1 MLKTYHI
8 ALACVILAVVV
19 LLFGGESLSLEE
31 WQEVYLNVKNHFLH
45 NEELSSL
52 SIIILEIRLPR
63 VILALLVGAS
73 LSGSGV
79 VMQTIFRNP
88 LVDPFLL
95 GISSGAML
103 GVAMA
108 IAVVE
113 SNIAILAFFGA
124 ILASLAV
131 LAMNRVLGN
140 SVLSLVLSGV
150 VLSAFLSALAGA
162 IKFFVIP
169 QKAQAIVVWLLGS
182 LSLSS
187 YKDCLIAFIGL
198 SLGFIPLFLLRW
210 RINLLSLSDAQSLS
224 LGINPV
230 LLRSLC
236 LVCVSVASALAVSVS
251 GTIGWIGLVIPHVAR
266 LFFGANLQKLLLSS
280 LLMGAFFL
288 LLADVVAKTITPY
301 DLPVGIATSVLG
313 APFFLWL
320 LFRTRGCD
328 GLRS

>member
-1 MLKTYHI
+1 MFKTYHI

-52 SIIILEIRLPR
+52 SVIILEIRLPR

-320 LFRTRGCD
+320 LFRTRGV
-328 GLRS
+328 

>member
-8 ALACVILAVVV
+8 ALACVILTVVV

-52 SIIILEIRLPR
+52 SVIILEIRLPR

-320 LFRTRGCD
+320 LFRTRGV
-328 GLRS
+328 

>member
-31 WQEVYLNVKNHFLH
+31 WQEVCLNVKNYFLH

-320 LFRTRGCD
+320 LFRTRGV
-328 GLRS
+328 

>member
-19 LLFGGESLSLEE
+19 LLFGGESLSFEE
-31 WQEVYLNVKNHFLH
+31 WQGVCLNVKNHFLH

-52 SIIILEIRLPR
+52 SVIILEIRLPR

-320 LFRTRGCD
+320 LFRTRGV
-328 GLRS
+328 

>member
-19 LLFGGESLSLEE
+19 LLFGGESLSFEE
-31 WQEVYLNVKNHFLH
+31 WKEVCLNVKNHFLH

-52 SIIILEIRLPR
+52 SVIILEIRLPR

-288 LLADVVAKTITPY
+288 LLADMVAKTITPY

-320 LFRTRGCD
+320 LFRTRGV
-328 GLRS
+328 

>member
-19 LLFGGESLSLEE
+19 LLFGGETLSFEE
-31 WQEVYLNVKNHFLH
+31 WKEVCLNVKNHFLH

-63 VILALLVGAS
+63 VILALLVGAN

-320 LFRTRGCD
+320 LFRTRGV
-328 GLRS
+328 

>member
-19 LLFGGESLSLEE
+19 LLFGGETLSFEE
-31 WQEVYLNVKNHFLH
+31 WKEVCLNVKNHFLH

-79 VMQTIFRNP
+79 VMQTVFRNP

-320 LFRTRGCD
+320 LFRTRGV
-328 GLRS
+328 

>member
-19 LLFGGESLSLEE
+19 LLFGGESLSFEE
-31 WQEVYLNVKNHFLH
+31 WKEVCLNVKNHFLH

-198 SLGFIPLFLLRW
+198 SSGFIPLFLLRW

-320 LFRTRGCD
+320 LFRNRGV
-328 GLRS
+328 

>member
-31 WQEVYLNVKNHFLH
+31 WREVCLNVKNHFLH

-52 SIIILEIRLPR
+52 SVIILEIRLPR

-320 LFRTRGCD
+320 LFRTRGV
-328 GLRS
+328 

>member
-19 LLFGGESLSLEE
+19 LLFGGETLSFEE
-31 WQEVYLNVKNHFLH
+31 WKEVCLNVKNHFLH

-320 LFRTRGCD
+320 LFKTRGV
-328 GLRS
+328 

>member
-31 WQEVYLNVKNHFLH
+31 WKEVCLNVKNHFLH

-320 LFRTRGCD
+320 LFRTRGV
-328 GLRS
+328 

>member
-19 LLFGGESLSLEE
+19 LLFGGETLSLEE
-31 WQEVYLNVKNHFLH
+31 WKEVCLNVKNHFLH

-288 LLADVVAKTITPY
+288 LLADVVAKTVTPY

-320 LFRTRGCD
+320 LFRTRGV
-328 GLRS
+328 

>member
-19 LLFGGESLSLEE
+19 LLFGGETLSFEE
-31 WQEVYLNVKNHFLH
+31 WKEVCLNVKNHFLH

-131 LAMNRVLGN
+131 LTMNRVLGN

-320 LFRTRGCD
+320 LFRTRGV
-328 GLRS
+328 

>member
-31 WQEVYLNVKNHFLH
+31 WKEVCLNVKNHFLH

-187 YKDCLIAFIGL
+187 YRDCLIAFIGL

-320 LFRTRGCD
+320 LFRTRGV
-328 GLRS
+328 

>member
-1 MLKTYHI
+1 MTSTLS
-8 ALACVILAVVV
+8 AFQVGMACLVLSILV
-19 LLFGGESLSLEE
+19 LFFGGEQLSFNEWLEVF
-31 WQEVYLNVKNHFLH
+31 QNIKNHFLH

-63 VILALLVGAS
+63 VLLALLVGAS

-103 GVAMA
+103 GVALA
-108 IAVVE
+108 IAIFE
-113 SNIAILAFFGA
+113 SNIAILAFLGA

-131 LAMNRVLGN
+131 LALNRILGN
-140 SVLSLVLSGV
+140 SALSLVLSGV

-162 IKFFVIP
+162 VKFFVIP

-198 SLGFIPLFLLRW
+198 ALGFIPLFLLRW
-210 RINLLSLSDAQSLS
+210 RINLLSLSDTQSLS
-224 LGINPV
+224 LGINPIA
-230 LLRSLC
+230 LRTLC

-251 GTIGWIGLVIPHVAR
+251 GTIGWIGLVVPHVAR
-266 LFFGANLQKLLLSS
+266 LFFGANLQKLLLGS
-280 LLMGAFFL
+280 LFMGAFFL
-288 LLADVVAKTITPY
+288 LLADVMAKMITPY

-320 LFRTRGCD
+320 LFKTRG
-328 GLRS
+328 L

>member
-19 LLFGGESLSLEE
+19 LLFGGESLSFEE
-31 WQEVYLNVKNHFLH
+31 WKEVCLNVKNHFLH

-113 SNIAILAFFGA
+113 SNIAILAFLGA

-320 LFRTRGCD
+320 LFRTRGV
-328 GLRS
+328 

>member
-19 LLFGGESLSLEE
+19 LLFGGETLSLEE
-31 WQEVYLNVKNHFLH
+31 WKEVCLNVKNHFLH

-320 LFRTRGCD
+320 LFKTRGV
-328 GLRS
+328 

>member
-31 WQEVYLNVKNHFLH
+31 WKEVFLNVKNHFLH

-131 LAMNRVLGN
+131 LVMNRVLGN

-320 LFRTRGCD
+320 LFRTRGV
-328 GLRS
+328 

>member
-19 LLFGGESLSLEE
+19 LLFGGESLSFEE
-31 WQEVYLNVKNHFLH
+31 WKEVCLNVKNHFLH

-108 IAVVE
+108 IAIFE

-124 ILASLAV
+124 IVASLAV
-131 LAMNRVLGN
+131 LTMNRVLGN

-320 LFRTRGCD
+320 LFRTRGV
-328 GLRS
+328 

>member
-1 MLKTYHI
+1 M
-8 ALACVILAVVV
+8 C
-19 LLFGGESLSLEE
+19 
-31 WQEVYLNVKNHFLH
+31 LNVKNHFLH

-52 SIIILEIRLPR
+52 SVIILEIRLPR

-320 LFRTRGCD
+320 LFRTRGV
-328 GLRS
+328 

>member
-19 LLFGGESLSLEE
+19 LLFGGETLSLEE
-31 WQEVYLNVKNHFLH
+31 WKEVCLNVKNHFLH

-113 SNIAILAFFGA
+113 SNITILAFFGA

-320 LFRTRGCD
+320 LFRTRGV
-328 GLRS
+328 

>member
-31 WQEVYLNVKNHFLH
+31 WKEVCLNVKNHFLH

-251 GTIGWIGLVIPHVAR
+251 GTIGWIGLFIPHVAR

-320 LFRTRGCD
+320 LFRTRGV
-328 GLRS
+328 

>member
-19 LLFGGESLSLEE
+19 LLFGGETLSFEE
-31 WQEVYLNVKNHFLH
+31 WKEVCLNVKNHFLH

-131 LAMNRVLGN
+131 LVMNRVLGN

-320 LFRTRGCD
+320 LFRTRGV
-328 GLRS
+328 

>member
-52 SIIILEIRLPR
+52 SVIILEIRLPR

-113 SNIAILAFFGA
+113 SDIAILAFFGA

-320 LFRTRGCD
+320 LFRTRGV
-328 GLRS
+328 

>member
-31 WQEVYLNVKNHFLH
+31 WKEVCLNVKNHFLH

-113 SNIAILAFFGA
+113 SNIAILAFVGA

-301 DLPVGIATSVLG
+301 DLPVGIATSILG

-320 LFRTRGCD
+320 LFRTRGV
-328 GLRS
+328 

>member
-19 LLFGGESLSLEE
+19 LLFGGESLSFEE
-31 WQEVYLNVKNHFLH
+31 WKEVCLNVKNHFLH

-266 LFFGANLQKLLLSS
+266 LFFGANLQKLLLGS

-320 LFRTRGCD
+320 LFRTRGV
-328 GLRS
+328 

>member
-19 LLFGGESLSLEE
+19 LLFGGESLSFEE
-31 WQEVYLNVKNHFLH
+31 WKEVCLNVKNHFLH

-131 LAMNRVLGN
+131 LVMNRVLGN

-320 LFRTRGCD
+320 LFRTRGV
-328 GLRS
+328 

>member
-31 WQEVYLNVKNHFLH
+31 WKEVCLNVKNHFLH

-150 VLSAFLSALAGA
+150 VLSTFLSALAGA

-320 LFRTRGCD
+320 LFRTRGV
-328 GLRS
+328 

>member
-8 ALACVILAVVV
+8 ALACMILAVVV

-31 WQEVYLNVKNHFLH
+31 WQGVCLNVKNHFLH

-52 SIIILEIRLPR
+52 SVIILEIRLPR

-266 LFFGANLQKLLLSS
+266 LFFGANLQRLLLSS

-320 LFRTRGCD
+320 LFRTRGV
-328 GLRS
+328 

>member
-31 WQEVYLNVKNHFLH
+31 WKEVAMNVKNHFLH
-45 NEELSSL
+45 DEELSSL

-103 GVAMA
+103 GVAVA
-108 IAVVE
+108 IAIFE
-113 SNIAILAFFGA
+113 SNIAILAFLGA
-124 ILASLAV
+124 ILASLVV

-150 VLSAFLSALAGA
+150 VLSAFLGALAGA

-187 YKDCLIAFIGL
+187 YKDCLVAFIGL

-288 LLADVVAKTITPY
+288 LLADAVAKIITPY

-320 LFRTRGCD
+320 LFKTRGV
-328 GLRS
+328 

>member
-31 WQEVYLNVKNHFLH
+31 WKEVCLNVKNHFLH

-236 LVCVSVASALAVSVS
+236 LVCVSVS

-320 LFRTRGCD
+320 LFRTRGV
-328 GLRS
+328 

>member
-52 SIIILEIRLPR
+52 SVIILEIRLPR

-313 APFFLWL
+313 APFFIWL
-320 LFRTRGCD
+320 LFRTRGV
-328 GLRS
+328 

>member
-31 WQEVYLNVKNHFLH
+31 WKEVCLNVKNHFLH

-320 LFRTRGCD
+320 LFKTRGV
-328 GLRS
+328 

>member
-8 ALACVILAVVV
+8 ALACVILAVLV

-31 WQEVYLNVKNHFLH
+31 WQEVFLNVKNHFLH

-52 SIIILEIRLPR
+52 SVIILEIRLPR

-198 SLGFIPLFLLRW
+198 FLGFIPLFLLRW

-320 LFRTRGCD
+320 LFRTRGV
-328 GLRS
+328 

>member
-1 MLKTYHI
+1 MMLKTYHI

-31 WQEVYLNVKNHFLH
+31 WKEVCLNVKNHFLH

-320 LFRTRGCD
+320 LFRNRGV
-328 GLRS
+328 

>member
-19 LLFGGESLSLEE
+19 LLFGGESLSFEE
-31 WQEVYLNVKNHFLH
+31 WKEVCLNVKNHFLH

-79 VMQTIFRNP
+79 VMQTILRNP

-320 LFRTRGCD
+320 LFRTRGV
-328 GLRS
+328 

>member
-19 LLFGGESLSLEE
+19 LLFGGETLSFEE
-31 WQEVYLNVKNHFLH
+31 WKEVCLNVKNHFLH

-63 VILALLVGAS
+63 VVLALLVGAS

-320 LFRTRGCD
+320 LFRTRGV
-328 GLRS
+328 

>member
-31 WQEVYLNVKNHFLH
+31 WKEVCLNVKNHFLH

-251 GTIGWIGLVIPHVAR
+251 GTIGWIGLVIPHMAR

-320 LFRTRGCD
+320 LFRTRGV
-328 GLRS
+328 

>member
-19 LLFGGESLSLEE
+19 LLFGGESLSLGE
-31 WQEVYLNVKNHFLH
+31 WKEVCLNVKNHFLH

-52 SIIILEIRLPR
+52 SVIILEIRLPR

-320 LFRTRGCD
+320 LFRTRGV
-328 GLRS
+328 